1 MYLFLLIFRYLTSI
15 ACIFINNDYLGKL
28 ICDLVK
34 GTLIRIA
41 ITQLLITLSE
51 KYLTVFKGL
60 AGKGLRKVNVS
71 TMRPILLFLF

>member
-1 MYLFLLIFRYLTSI
+1 MYLFVLIFRCLTSI
-15 ACIFINNDYLGKL
+15 ACIFINDDYLGKL

-41 ITQLLITLSE
+41 IIQLLITLSE

-60 AGKGLRKVNVS
+60 PGKGQEK
-71 TMRPILLFLF
+71 